1 MQWSDSGAPDW
12 IENDYEWSS
21 ACLQDE
27 EVPYAEGYL
36 QQLAAIREL
45 EGQLDALRQGK
56 GKGKGKGK
64 TRIRKSTH
72 PECDKRVK
80 KPQYL
85 VSLIDEV
92 DLDLNVEEDYLKNAE
107 NLLEFESSTNLCYDG
122 IISNKPS
129 LKLQLSQG
137 IDLNSSG
144 YDEFESSYSPR
155 DVPATRWFY
164 NKRNL
169 RKQICAPFNIFT
181 NHRVNLQK

>member
-1 MQWSDSGAPDW
+1 MQSVNIAMPK
-12 IENDYEWSS
+12 
-21 ACLQDE
+21 
-27 EVPYAEGYL
+27 PYSEFSHFPL
-36 QQLAAIREL
+36 IQEIIL
-45 EGQLDALRQGK
+45 
-56 GKGKGKGK
+56 
-64 TRIRKSTH
+64 KSTH

-80 KPQYL
+80 KAQYL
-85 VSLIDEV
+85 VSLIDKV
-92 DLDLNVEEDYLKNAE
+92 DLDLNVEFDVEEDYLKNAE
-107 NLLEFESSTNLCYDG
+107 NLLEFESSTNLCYGG

-164 NKRNL
+164 KKRNL
-169 RKQICAPFNIFT
+169 SKQICSPFNIFT